1 MSLTVAQVY
10 SVRFGTKLP
19 LPGMVQDSIAKLRI
33 TAPLYRPVRP
43 PKHHSHSSKHHH
55 NHKHETPAFS
65 ENWRVKSLVGYVSR
79 IKDNSDPDYNT
90 VFGILNKVSP
100 SNFDI
105 LSKEAMDV
113 ILRRDQEFRLR
124 VSTLLFNKAI
134 SESMFASVMA
144 DFAVKLYVA
153 NPEVR
158 EDLVLQ
164 ASMFPKLYDI
174 NTTLTCP
181 LTTDTDYQNK
191 LVLWAKQ
198 KDKRRGYAKFLTQLF
213 IRDLITE
220 ELMISSI
227 ENVMTELKSIAKQP
241 RTDQTDQNTAQFV
254 DFLFETAN
262 LLSSRDCTVRTILK
276 SSISEVLAIPRDEIP
291 SFSKRSQFRMEDAL
305 KCVQ

>member
-1 MSLTVAQVY
+1 MSLTVAQMY

-19 LPGMVQDSIAKLRI
+19 LPGVVQDNIAKLRI
-33 TAPLYRPVRP
+33 TQATYKPFRP
-43 PKHHSHSSKHHH
+43 PKHHAPKHHH
-55 NHKHETPAFS
+55 KHESGTFS

-100 SNFDI
+100 TNLDL
-105 LSKEAMDV
+105 LSKEAIDV
-113 ILRRDQEFRLR
+113 IARRDQEFRLR
-124 VSTLLFNKAI
+124 VTTLLFNKAI
-134 SESMFASVMA
+134 SESMFANVMA
-144 DFAVKLYVA
+144 DIAVKLYDA
-153 NPEVR
+153 NSEVR

-164 ASMFPKLYDI
+164 ASMFPRLYDI

-181 LTTDTDYQNK
+181 STTDSDYNNK

-198 KDKRRGYAKFLTQLF
+198 KDKRRGYAKFLAQLF

-227 ENVMTELKSIAKQP
+227 ENVMTELKIIARLPK
-241 RTDQTDQNTAQFV
+241 TDQTDQNTTQFV

-262 LLSSRDCTVRTILK
+262 LLSQKECTVRTVLK
-276 SSISEVLAIPRDEIP
+276 QSIVEILAIPRDEIP

>member
-1 MSLTVAQVY
+1 MSLTVAQMY

-19 LPGMVQDSIAKLRI
+19 LPGVVQDNIAKLRI
-33 TAPLYRPVRP
+33 TQATYKPFRP
-43 PKHHSHSSKHHH
+43 PKHHSHPPKHH
-55 NHKHETPAFS
+55 HKHETGTFS

-100 SNFDI
+100 TNLDL
-105 LSKEAMDV
+105 LSKESID
-113 ILRRDQEFRLR
+113 IIGRRDQEFRLR
-124 VSTLLFNKAI
+124 VTTLLFNKAI
-134 SESMFASVMA
+134 SESMFANVMA
-144 DFAVKLYVA
+144 DFAVKLYSA
-153 NPEVR
+153 NSEVR

-174 NTTLTCP
+174 NLTLTCP
-181 LTTDTDYQNK
+181 STTDADYNNK
-191 LVLWAKQ
+191 LILWAKQ

-227 ENVMTELKSIAKQP
+227 ENVMTELKMIARQP
-241 RTDQTDQNTAQFV
+241 QTEQTDQNIAQFV
-254 DFLFETAN
+254 DFLFETSN
-262 LLSSRDCTVRTILK
+262 LLSNKPCGVREILK
-276 SSISEVLAIPRDEIP
+276 TSIMEILAIPRSEIP